1 MAQNIYEE
9 QLRVHMKFKLTA
21 LLSTIAKKRLC
32 IEFLSFENDLFMV
45 SLWDKVILEE
55 CLK

>member
-1 MAQNIYEE
+1 
-9 QLRVHMKFKLTA
+9 MKFKLTA

-32 IEFLSFENDLFMV
+32 IEFLSFGNDLFMV